1 MGIHAAQIGP
11 DEDVGHGG
19 GVDVGHP
26 GPYEHIAREAGEGV
40 GRDGD
45 GRRAR
50 RRTGRFAHLDPAGTG
65 KYLSSQLRTSV
76 TTSVLPSESTKWTTL
91 ATRWRSVG
99 WPACRKRSFGWSA
112 GVAEPF
118 AGCRSKNGRGEILAT

>member
-76 TTSVLPSESTKWTTL
+76 TTSVLPSESTKWSTL

-99 WPACRKRSFGWSA
+99 WPACRKSSIDGRGGGPES
-112 GVAEPF
+112 F
-118 AGCRSKNGRGEILAT
+118 AGARASGGPGETW